1 MPRRQ
6 PGITKYTT
14 SDGRT
19 FWQYVVDLG
28 DDPETGRTRQRRKRG
43 FATQTEAAA
52 ALDEARRA
60 IEAGGFLFDVE
71 HMSFI
76 EYLDVWLDGLPQ
88 TDMKPRTVSDYR
100 NETRRYIKP
109 HLGDVKL
116 TKLTPLHLERL
127 YRTLMAEG
135 GQNGRPL
142 SPKTVLRVH
151 RVIRKAIG
159 DAERKGILQRN
170 VARLADKPSIAQ
182 LDTERPAWTPDELR
196 MFLAAAEGDE
206 LFALYRL
213 AALTGMRRGELC
225 GLRWEDVD
233 LSEQSVR
240 VRKALA
246 MINGTPSV
254 ATPKSRR
261 SRRVIDIDERTT
273 QILQEH
279 RERQLEAA
287 EFVGAG
293 WQETGYVFTTVIG
306 THQHPD
312 NVSKRFVALVRSVD
326 VKYLTLHGLRHTH
339 ATHLLAMGKNP
350 RMVSERL
357 GHADVAFT
365 LQVYG
370 HVLPGHQREAAE
382 AAAGIVD
389 STPSR
394 SDADGAERRR
404 QQE

>member
-6 PGITKYTT
+6 PGVTKYTT

-28 DDPETGRTRQRRKRG
+28 DDPDTGKRRQRRKRG
-43 FATQTEAAA
+43 FATQADASA

-71 HMSFI
+71 HMTFI
-76 EYLDVWLDGLPQ
+76 EYLEHWLEGLPQ
-88 TDMKPRTVSDYR
+88 TDMKPRTISDYR

-135 GQNGRPL
+135 GRGGKPL

-170 VARLADKPSIAQ
+170 VARLADKPSTAQ

-196 MFLAAAEGDE
+196 TFLAAAEGDE

-213 AALTGMRRGELC
+213 AALTGMRRSELC
-225 GLRWEDVD
+225 GLRWEDVSLAD
-233 LSEQSVR
+233 QAVSVR
-240 VRKALA
+240 QTLGVT
-246 MINGTPSV
+246 NGVPRVS
-254 ATPKSRR
+254 TPKSRR
-261 SRRVIDIDERTT
+261 SRRVIDIDDRTT
-273 QILQEH
+273 DILRAHWGQQ
-279 RERQLEAA
+279 RQAA
-287 EFVGAG
+287 DFVGEG
-293 WQETGYVFTTVIG
+293 WTETGYVFTTVIG
-306 THQHPD
+306 TPQHPD
-312 NVSKRFVALVRSVD
+312 NVSKRFVALVRTLEVR
-326 VKYLTLHGLRHTH
+326 YLTLHGLRHTH

-370 HVLPGHQREAAE
+370 HVLPGHQREAAD
-382 AAAGIVD
+382 AAAGMVD
-389 STPSR
+389 
-394 SDADGAERRR
+394 E
-404 QQE
+404 

>member
-6 PGITKYTT
+6 PGVTKYTT

-28 DDPETGRTRQRRKRG
+28 DDPDTGKRRQRRKRG
-43 FATQTEAAA
+43 FATQADASA

-71 HMSFI
+71 HMTFI
-76 EYLDVWLDGLPQ
+76 EYLEHWLEGLPQ
-88 TDMKPRTVSDYR
+88 TDMKPRTISDYR

-135 GQNGRPL
+135 GRGGRPL

-159 DAERKGILQRN
+159 DAERKGILHRN
-170 VARLADKPSIAQ
+170 VARLADKPSTAQ

-196 MFLAAAEGDE
+196 TFLAAAEGDE

-213 AALTGMRRGELC
+213 AALTGMRRSELC
-225 GLRWEDVD
+225 GLRWEDVSLAD
-233 LSEQSVR
+233 QTVR
-240 VRKALA
+240 VRQTLGVT
-246 MINGTPSV
+246 NGVPGVS
-254 ATPKSRR
+254 TPKSRR
-261 SRRVIDIDERTT
+261 SRRVIDIDDRTSDIMRAHYD
-273 QILQEH
+273 QQ
-279 RERQLEAA
+279 REAA
-287 EFVGAG
+287 EFVGHG
-293 WQETGYVFTTVIG
+293 WTETGYVFTTVIG
-306 THQHPD
+306 TPQHPD
-312 NVSKRFVALVRSVD
+312 NVSKRFVALVRTLEVR
-326 VKYLTLHGLRHTH
+326 YLTLHGLRHTH

-382 AAAGIVD
+382 AAAGLVD
-389 STPSR
+389 
-394 SDADGAERRR
+394 E
-404 QQE
+404 

>member
-14 SDGRT
+14 SDGRI

-28 DDPETGRTRQRRKRG
+28 DDPETGRRRQRRKRG
-43 FATQTEAAA
+43 FNTQTEAAA

-71 HMSFI
+71 HMTFI
-76 EYLDVWLDGLPQ
+76 EYLDVWLEGLPQ
-88 TDMKPRTVSDYR
+88 TDMKARTISDYR

-116 TKLTPLHLERL
+116 TKLTPLNLERL

-135 GQNGRPL
+135 GRNGRPL

-151 RVIRKAIG
+151 RMIRKAIG
-159 DAERKGILQRN
+159 VAERKGILQRN

-182 LDTERPAWTPDELR
+182 LDTERPAWNPDELR
-196 MFLAAAEGDE
+196 IFLAAAEGDE

-233 LSEQSVR
+233 FTGQTVR

-261 SRRVIDIDERTT
+261 SRRVIDIDDRTT

-293 WQETGYVFTTVIG
+293 WYETGYVFTTVIG
-306 THQHPD
+306 TPQHPD
-312 NVSKRFVALVRSVD
+312 NVSKRFVALVRSVE

-339 ATHLLAMGKNP
+339 ATHLLSMGKNP

-382 AAAGIVD
+382 AAAGLID
-389 STPSR
+389 
-394 SDADGAERRR
+394 E
-404 QQE
+404 

>member
-6 PGITKYTT
+6 PGVTKYTT

-28 DDPETGRTRQRRKRG
+28 DDPDTGKRRQRRKRG
-43 FATQTEAAA
+43 FATQADASA

-71 HMSFI
+71 HMTFI
-76 EYLDVWLDGLPQ
+76 EYLEHWLEGLPQ
-88 TDMKPRTVSDYR
+88 TDMKPRTISDYR

-109 HLGDVKL
+109 HLGDVML

-135 GQNGRPL
+135 GRGGRPL

-170 VARLADKPSIAQ
+170 VARLADKPSTAQ

-196 MFLAAAEGDE
+196 TFLGAAEGDE

-213 AALTGMRRGELC
+213 AALTGMRRSELC
-225 GLRWEDVD
+225 GLRWEDVNLAD
-233 LSEQSVR
+233 QTVR
-240 VRKALA
+240 VRQTLGVT
-246 MINGTPSV
+246 NGVPGVSS
-254 ATPKSRR
+254 PKSRR
-261 SRRVIDIDERTT
+261 SRRVVDIDDRTT
-273 QILQEH
+273 DIMRAHWGQQ
-279 RERQLEAA
+279 RQDA
-287 EFVGAG
+287 EFVGKG
-293 WQETGYVFTTVIG
+293 WTETGYVFTTVIG
-306 THQHPD
+306 TPQHPD
-312 NVSKRFVALVRSVD
+312 NVSKRFVALVRTLEVR
-326 VKYLTLHGLRHTH
+326 YLTLHGLRHTH

-382 AAAGIVD
+382 AAAGLVD
-389 STPSR
+389 
-394 SDADGAERRR
+394 
-404 QQE
+404 

>member
-14 SDGRT
+14 GDGRT

-28 DDPETGRTRQRRKRG
+28 DDPETGRRRQRRKRG
-43 FATQTEAAA
+43 FKTQSEAND
-52 ALDEARRA
+52 ALEEARRA
-60 IEAGGFLFDVE
+60 IEAGGYLFDVE

-76 EYLDVWLDGLPQ
+76 EYLEMWLEGLPQ
-88 TDMKPRTVSDYR
+88 TDMKPRTISDYR

-109 HLGDVKL
+109 HLGEVKL

-127 YRTLMAEG
+127 YRTLMEG
-135 GQNGRPL
+135 GGKNGRPL
-142 SPKTVLRVH
+142 SAKTVLRVH

-159 DAERKGILQRN
+159 DAERKGILNRN
-170 VARLADKPSIAQ
+170 VARLADKPSTSQ
-182 LDTERPAWTPDELR
+182 LDTERPAWTPEELR
-196 MFLAAAEGDE
+196 KFLKAAEGDE

-233 LSEQSVR
+233 LSEQVVKVR
-240 VRKALA
+240 FALA
-246 MINGTPSV
+246 MIDGTPEIT
-254 ATPKSRR
+254 TPKSRR
-261 SRRVIDIDERTT
+261 SRRVLDIDGGTVK
-273 QILQEH
+273 ILRDH
-279 RERQLEAA
+279 RKRQLEAA
-287 EFVGAG
+287 EFVGEG

-306 THQHPD
+306 TSQHPD
-312 NVSKRFVALVRSVD
+312 NVSKRFVALVKTLD

-339 ATHLLAMGKNP
+339 ATHLLSIGKNP

-382 AAAGIVD
+382 AAAAMLD
-389 STPSR
+389 
-394 SDADGAERRR
+394 
-404 QQE
+404 

>member
-28 DDPETGRTRQRRKRG
+28 DDPETGRRRQRRKRG

-76 EYLDVWLDGLPQ
+76 EYLEVWLEGLPQ
-88 TDMKPRTVSDYR
+88 TDMKPRTISDYR

-135 GQNGRPL
+135 GQNARPL

-182 LDTERPAWTPDELR
+182 LDTERPAWTPTELR

-233 LSEQSVR
+233 LTEQTVR

-273 QILQEH
+273 QILHEH
-279 RERQLEAA
+279 RERQVEAA

-293 WQETGYVFTTVIG
+293 WRETGYVFTTVIG

-312 NVSKRFVALVRSVD
+312 NVSKRFVALVRRID
-326 VKYLTLHGLRHTH
+326 VTYLTLHGLRHTH

-382 AAAGIVD
+382 GAASLI
-389 STPSR
+389 
-394 SDADGAERRR
+394 DGMPR
-404 QQE
+404 